1 MTVVCLSGEIQEYT
15 RKFECLLRAYS
26 DTNTHMLVVVVRR
39 NMCGVHAWTSPVRI
53 SVIQAG

>member
-39 NMCGVHAWTSPVRI
+39 NMCGVHAWT
-53 SVIQAG
+53 